1 MNRSVRRLGIAL
13 LACYLALFVQLNV
26 VQVLRADDLNAH
38 PENTRRI
45 QREFNE
51 PRGDIVTAD
60 GALVATSEDVEDGS
74 GFDRRRTYPE
84 GDLFG
89 HTTGYFSFLYGAT
102 GLERSYNDELAGNT
116 VSQQLRGLTSLFV
129 ERENVGNLRLS
140 LRRDLQQLARDQ
152 LGDRQGSVVA
162 LDPRTGELLAF
173 WSYPSFDPNAISG
186 LDFTAA
192 EASFELADAA
202 PGKPLLAHH
211 YQERYFPGSTF
222 KVVTAGNGLDQG
234 VVTPDSPVYPTER
247 AWVPPLTTQ
256 PLSNFGGSACGGSLF
271 QILMVSCNT
280 AFARMGVETI
290 GPAGMVAGSERWG
303 FNDAPDIDLPDPAR
317 SVFPTDFTQDL
328 PKLAQASI
336 GQNDVAA
343 SPLQMALVAAA
354 VANGGEMMAPRAVAE
369 VVDDDGDVIDDVD
382 PEVWRTPLDPE
393 DAAVL
398 REGMVQVVSGPRGT
412 ASVLAVPGMEVGGK
426 TGTAQ
431 LGTDPPTSHTWMIG
445 FAGPPGDPQV
455 AVAVVVLDQPG
466 ASEFTGGQVAGPIAK
481 AMIDAVLAIRAGEGM
496 RREPVPGAGAA
507 STTTS
512 STARTAPSS
521 TVPAPSTTAPTA
533 PSTTASTATTST
545 TAPTTTTSA
554 DAPEGPGPGGEP

>member
-1 MNRSVRRLGIAL
+1 VNRAIRRLGIAL

-26 VQVLRADDLNAH
+26 VQVLRADELNAH

-60 GALVATSEDVEDGS
+60 GVLVATSEDVDDGS

-84 GDLFG
+84 GELFG
-89 HTTGYFSFLYGAT
+89 HSTGYFSFLYGAT
-102 GLERSYNDELAGNT
+102 GLERAYNDELAGNT
-116 VSQQLRGLTSLFV
+116 LTQQLRGLTSLFV
-129 ERENVGNLRLS
+129 EREEVGNLRLS
-140 LRRDLQQLARDQ
+140 LRADLQRLARDQ
-152 LGDRQGSVVA
+152 LGGRQGSVVA

-192 EASFELADAA
+192 EASFDLLDAA

-222 KVVTAGNGLDQG
+222 KVVTAGNGLAAD
-234 VVTPDSPVYPTER
+234 VVTADSPVYPRESSWT
-247 AWVPPLTTQ
+247 PPQTTQ
-256 PLSNFGGSACGGSLF
+256 PLSNFGGSVCGGDLVE
-271 QILMVSCNT
+271 ILMVSCNT

-290 GPAGMVAGSERWG
+290 GPDGMVSGSEAWG

-317 SVFPTDFTQDL
+317 SVFPTDFTEDL

-343 SPLQMALVAAA
+343 TPLQMAMVAAA

-369 VVDDDGDVIDDVD
+369 VVDSDGEVIDAVD
-382 PEVWRTPLDPE
+382 PRVWRTPLDAD

-398 REGMVQVVSGPRGT
+398 RDAMVQVVSGPQGT
-412 ASVLAVPGMEVGGK
+412 ARVLAVPGMEVGGK

-431 LGTDPPTSHTWMIG
+431 LGTEPPTSHTWMIG

-481 AMIDAVLAIRAGEGM
+481 AMIDAVLAIRSAEGG
-496 RREPVPGAGAA
+496 RRDPVPGSG
-507 STTTS
+507 
-512 STARTAPSS
+512 
-521 TVPAPSTTAPTA
+521 VPAPSTTAGPTTTGGAPASTTSTAGA
-533 PSTTASTATTST
+533 PSTTASTSPPTTEAS
-545 TAPTTTTSA
+545 TTTTAESVPA
-554 DAPEGPGPGGEP
+554 EPGPGADP